1 METKNK
7 QADLLFSCI
16 SDETISDVANE
27 IVALVQTNKSVLIN
41 NTTKFLEPSSFE
53 EEKLLKTELYNGLK
67 DFAKYLGSKAKK
79 NLLSVED
86 KQVVLSVYDR
96 ANLSAG
102 FKVVGLAPN
111 ILFFSKE
118 ESPVLKKV
126 AKRAAE
132 NGKQVDAVFF

>member
-1 METKNK
+1 MEIKTK

-27 IVALVQTNKSVLIN
+27 IVALMQTNKSAIIDS
-41 NTTKFLEPSSFE
+41 TTQFLEPSCFE

-67 DFAKYLGSKAKK
+67 GFAKYLGGKTKK

-86 KQVVLSVYDR
+86 KQVILSIYER
-96 ANLSAG
+96 ASLSNG

-118 ESPVLKKV
+118 ESPLLKK
-126 AKRAAE
+126 AAERAAK